1 MGELF
6 QRLKQSSFIMLLLET
21 GAVFLFLKYLAP
33 LVSPVLTAM
42 LFLTIFGTLLQKLQK
57 LHVRRMVGAIAI
69 LMVALTVLA
78 LVFGILW
85 HFFWREWPQMM
96 ARAEEWRR
104 ELPGWAK
111 ECVDRVFLEVM
122 RHLEE
127 MEKDW
132 MGEAFRYA
140 RRVAAMGGYLATF
153 LIAVALLA
161 KDYDEMMNR
170 LLDREDCHVLL
181 SVTCGVIRYVA
192 TYVKA
197 QLVIMS
203 LIASL
208 CAIVLSTAGVPQ
220 GAAWG
225 LLAGV
230 LDALPFIGTGIVLAP
245 LAITAFLGG
254 KMIAAGV
261 CACLYVACI
270 LLRETMEPKLIGK
283 KLGMR
288 PIWIL
293 ISLYAGIQL
302 FGIAG
307 VIKGPLG
314 FIILLEL
321 QRRTVH
327 GKEDPSSATLRREN
341 E

>member
-1 MGELF
+1 
-6 QRLKQSSFIMLLLET
+6 
-21 GAVFLFLKYLAP
+21 
-33 LVSPVLTAM
+33 
-42 LFLTIFGTLLQKLQK
+42 
-57 LHVRRMVGAIAI
+57 
-69 LMVALTVLA
+69 
-78 LVFGILW
+78 
-85 HFFWREWPQMM
+85 
-96 ARAEEWRR
+96 
-104 ELPGWAK
+104 
-111 ECVDRVFLEVM
+111 
-122 RHLEE
+122 
-127 MEKDW
+127 
-132 MGEAFRYA
+132 
-140 RRVAAMGGYLATF
+140 
-153 LIAVALLA
+153 
-161 KDYDEMMNR
+161 MMNR

-208 CAIVLSTAGVPQ
+208 CAVVLSTAGVPQ

-225 LLAGV
+225 LLAGI

-245 LAITAFLGG
+245 LAITSFLGG
-254 KMIAAGV
+254 KVIAAGV

-283 KLGMR
+283 KLGVR

-327 GKEDPSSATLRREN
+327 GKEDPSSLRHEN